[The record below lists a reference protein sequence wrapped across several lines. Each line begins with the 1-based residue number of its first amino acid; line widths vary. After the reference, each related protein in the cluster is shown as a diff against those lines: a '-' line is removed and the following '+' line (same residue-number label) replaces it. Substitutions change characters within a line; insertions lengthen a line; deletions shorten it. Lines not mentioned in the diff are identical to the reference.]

1 MHRPPT
7 IAPGDNDPAN
17 GPKALEAGLK
27 PTIRFTESRFTA
39 RFKGGMAESLKPG
52 IKPYATTGHRQRHA
66 MRWGQAA
73 KKQSP
78 GALAAQDLMAIRP
91 EAAVIDTAAL
101 VFGISAIQIGRR
113 FRAAAVAAGLGDG
126 YSGHS
131 GRVGMAQDLS
141 ANGAQLCPS

>member
-1 MHRPPT
+1 MQ
-7 IAPGDNDPAN
+7 
-17 GPKALEAGLK
+17 KK
-27 PTIRFTESRFTA
+27 
-39 RFKGGMAESLKPG
+39 SLKPG